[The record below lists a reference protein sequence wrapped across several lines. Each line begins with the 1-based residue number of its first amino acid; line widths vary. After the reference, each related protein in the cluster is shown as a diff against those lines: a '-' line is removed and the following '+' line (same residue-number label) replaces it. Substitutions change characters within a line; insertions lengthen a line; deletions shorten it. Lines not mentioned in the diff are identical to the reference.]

1 MTRNSNPHDVSSA
14 SAPLVYATA
23 PMHKRAFGIAVGT
36 VTGALLFLL
45 TAFHV
50 IVQPARA
57 LDISLLA
64 QYFYGYEVTWRGAA
78 VVFGWGFATGF
89 VAGWFVAFIRNF
101 VVTVTMFALRTRAE
115 LERTSDFLD
124 HI

>member
-1 MTRNSNPHDVSSA
+1 MHDTDEIAVE
-14 SAPLVYATA
+14 LGYATA

-36 VTGALLFLL
+36 VAGLLLFLL

-50 IVQPARA
+50 VMQADNA
-57 LDISLLA
+57 LPIGLLA
-64 QYFYGYEVTWRGAA
+64 QYFYGYTVTWAGA
-78 VVFGWGFATGF
+78 VVGLAWGFGTGF
-89 VAGWFVAFIRNF
+89 VGGWFVAFVRNL
-101 VVTVTMFALRTRAE
+101 VVTVTMFALRTKAE